1 MPGMVVPGR
10 VAPGRVAPGR
20 VAPGRVVLGGVAV
33 IGVPVKEVAL
43 EEEETRLED
52 DDRLE
57 LVDREE
63 DVRAV
68 LDEVGDRVVESVE
81 AAALLVEESE
91 LEEVR
96 VLKEEG
102 ALDDVTPALL
112 HIFVEVELFEVLV
125 DRADDMEVALAGGW
139 VGLMPLRFG
148 DLEYLGSSG
157 D

>member
-1 MPGMVVPGR
+1 VPGMVV
-10 VAPGRVAPGR
+10 PGRVAPGR

-33 IGVPVKEVAL
+33 IGLPVKEVAL
-43 EEEETRLED
+43 EEEEARLEE

-63 DVRAV
+63 DVRVV
-68 LDEVGDRVVESVE
+68 LDKVGDRVVESVE

-112 HIFVEVELFEVLV
+112 DIFVEVELFEVLV
-125 DRADDMEVALAGGW
+125 DRADDMEVAIAGAW
-139 VGLMPLRFG
+139 VGLMPLRSG

>member
-1 MPGMVVPGR
+1 MVV
-10 VAPGRVAPGR
+10 PGRVAPGR

-33 IGVPVKEVAL
+33 IGLPVKEVAL
-43 EEEETRLED
+43 EEEEARLEE

-63 DVRAV
+63 DVRVV
-68 LDEVGDRVVESVE
+68 LDKVGDRVVESVE

-112 HIFVEVELFEVLV
+112 DIFVEVELFEVLV
-125 DRADDMEVALAGGW
+125 DRADDMEVAIAGAW
-139 VGLMPLRFG
+139 VGLMPLRSG

>member
-1 MPGMVVPGR
+1 MPGMVV
-10 VAPGRVAPGR
+10 PGRVAPGR

-33 IGVPVKEVAL
+33 IGLPVKEVAL
-43 EEEETRLED
+43 EEEEARLEE

-63 DVRAV
+63 DVRVV
-68 LDEVGDRVVESVE
+68 LDKVGDRVVESVE

-112 HIFVEVELFEVLV
+112 DIFVEVELFEVLV
-125 DRADDMEVALAGGW
+125 DRADDMEVAIAGAW
-139 VGLMPLRFG
+139 VGLMPLRSG

>member
-1 MPGMVVPGR
+1 MVV
-10 VAPGRVAPGR
+10 PGR

-33 IGVPVKEVAL
+33 IGLPVKEVAL
-43 EEEETRLED
+43 EEEETRLEE

-63 DVRAV
+63 DVRVV
-68 LDEVGDRVVESVE
+68 LDKVGDRVVESVE

-112 HIFVEVELFEVLV
+112 DIFVEVELFEVLV
-125 DRADDMEVALAGGW
+125 DRADDMEVAIAGAW
-139 VGLMPLRFG
+139 VGLMPLRSG

>member
-1 MPGMVVPGR
+1 MPGMVVP
-10 VAPGRVAPGR
+10 VRVAPGR

-33 IGVPVKEVAL
+33 IGLPVKEVAL
-43 EEEETRLED
+43 EEEEARLEE

-63 DVRAV
+63 DVRVV
-68 LDEVGDRVVESVE
+68 LDKVGDRVVESVE

-112 HIFVEVELFEVLV
+112 DIFVEVELFEVLV
-125 DRADDMEVALAGGW
+125 DRADDMEVAIAGAW
-139 VGLMPLRFG
+139 VGLMPLRSG

>member
-1 MPGMVVPGR
+1 VVG
-10 VAPGRVAPGR
+10 G
-20 VAPGRVVLGGVAV
+20 LGWRDLEELRLEGLCLEGLCLEELRLEELCLEALRLK
-33 IGVPVKEVAL
+33 GVPVKEVAL

-57 LVDREE
+57 LVGREE
-63 DVRAV
+63 DVCAI

-91 LEEVR
+91 LEEVH

-112 HIFVEVELFEVLV
+112 DIFVEVELFEVLV
-125 DRADDMEVALAGGW
+125 GRAADMEVAVAGAW
-139 VGLMPLRFG
+139 VGKC
-148 DLEYLGSSG
+148 
-157 D
+157 

>member
-1 MPGMVVPGR
+1 VPGMVVP
-10 VAPGRVAPGR
+10 VRVAPGR

-33 IGVPVKEVAL
+33 IGLPVKEVAL
-43 EEEETRLED
+43 EEEEARLEE

-63 DVRAV
+63 DVRVV
-68 LDEVGDRVVESVE
+68 LDKVGDRVVESVE

-112 HIFVEVELFEVLV
+112 DIFVEVELFEVLV
-125 DRADDMEVALAGGW
+125 DRADDMEVAIAGAW
-139 VGLMPLRFG
+139 VGLMPLRSG

>member
-1 MPGMVVPGR
+1 MVVPGR

-33 IGVPVKEVAL
+33 IGLPVKEVAL
-43 EEEETRLED
+43 EEEETRLEE

-63 DVRAV
+63 DVRVV
-68 LDEVGDRVVESVE
+68 LDKVGDRVVESVE

-112 HIFVEVELFEVLV
+112 DIFVEVELFEVLV
-125 DRADDMEVALAGGW
+125 DRADDMEVAIAGAW
-139 VGLMPLRFG
+139 VGLMPLRSG

>member
-1 MPGMVVPGR
+1 MVVPGR

-33 IGVPVKEVAL
+33 IGLPVKEVAL
-43 EEEETRLED
+43 EEEEARLEE

-63 DVRAV
+63 DVRVV
-68 LDEVGDRVVESVE
+68 LDKVGDRVVESVE

-112 HIFVEVELFEVLV
+112 DIFVEVELFEVLV
-125 DRADDMEVALAGGW
+125 DRADDMEVAIAGAW
-139 VGLMPLRFG
+139 VGLMPLRSG